1 MSMIIYYSCQM
12 QTGKR
17 KKKPPK
23 TSWVKKLCKRST
35 ENLVPLPMHLHFN
48 SFLTLISQYNEKFSP
63 KLFPPKWGLINFY
76 CPQLQK
82 NKNLLIVS
90 QILPSV
96 PYGQTWLQ
104 KQTFIASRT
113 KEVSCLQISTNVR
126 KQCFGLVWFFLHYS
140 DRKKARSAPAFLAEF
155 LGWNGLMIYIVHS
168 YELS

>member
-1 MSMIIYYSCQM
+1 MSMIIYCSCQM
-12 QTGKR
+12 QTGK
-17 KKKPPK
+17 KKKKSPPK
-23 TSWVKKLCKRST
+23 HLELKNYV
-35 ENLVPLPMHLHFN
+35 NVPLK
-48 SFLTLISQYNEKFSP
+48 I
-63 KLFPPKWGLINFY
+63 LFPFPPALQFLFNTNLTIQWEIFSKTFPTKMRPNKFLLPTAAKKKKTF
-76 CPQLQK
+76 QLYLK
-82 NKNLLIVS
+82 FCLLFH
-90 QILPSV
+90 
-96 PYGQTWLQ
+96 YGQTCLQ

>member
-1 MSMIIYYSCQM
+1 MITWMSMIIYCSCQM

-35 ENLVPLPMHLHFN
+35 ENLVPLPTSHFN

-63 KLFPPKWGLINFY
+63 KPFPPKWGLINFY

-82 NKNLLIVS
+82 NKNLSIVS

-96 PYGQTWLQ
+96 PLWPNMTSEADIYSIKNRRSACRL
-104 KQTFIASRT
+104 
-113 KEVSCLQISTNVR
+113 VHVC
-126 KQCFGLVWFFLHYS
+126 KQCFGLVWFFL
-140 DRKKARSAPAFLAEF
+140 A
-155 LGWNGLMIYIVHS
+155 
-168 YELS
+168 